1 MSKSTMQALAETFGD
16 DELRALGLSESGE
29 VTSSFPA
36 DQLIEASLTVLDR
49 MSATHI
55 GGIGPVEEA
64 KAKAEADV
72 EEGDC
77 AACADGRPEDCERNE
92 DELGEANPYH
102 HSGDNGPPYYRKDG
116 KIVKNPKGGGQFASA
131 SDATLKSAGG
141 SGSYQFSAP
150 NNTRFNKPR
159 IMDGAWKKTDA
170 RRGQKKGNAKW
181 TKRSKNPCG
190 RAARAKGAGA
200 RCQDG
205 KASPGGLNKN
215 FREDVEVD
223 GYRFAKPESSALTE
237 LRDLLDK

>member
-102 HSGDNGPPYYRKDG
+102 DPEDG
-116 KIVKNPKGGGQFASA
+116 KFASPRT
-131 SDATLKSAGG
+131 ATSG

-150 NNTRFNKPR
+150 NNTRFNRPR
-159 IMDGAWKKTDA
+159 ELKGKWKKTDA
-170 RRGQKKGNAKW
+170 RRGQKKGFVKW
-181 TKRSKNPCG
+181 DKRSKNPCG
-190 RAARAKGAGA
+190 RRARAQGQSV
-200 RCQDG
+200 RCADG
-205 KASPGGLNKN
+205 KPGVPGGLNKG
-215 FREDVEVD
+215 FRAESVEVD